1 MREQI
6 VEYLNRKIVGPD
18 PNPEPSH
25 SQVNGEEILFND
37 SPLVKYGAG
46 VLYPQKTVNE
56 EHLSEEDERDE
67 AEALEDEDT
76 SQETEGASSSPGEPE
91 VETEANSEED
101 DGSGDD
107 AIGLANAFKPSAMG
121 ISFMVEIGKPDA
133 LRVEIKAGQY
143 KTEKYNTEETAK
155 NGRQKIKYLRRQ
167 ITAVENLTFENLTQ
181 DDKITTIKR
190 DVKPGGEGIGLK
202 LFVLSRSEGAASTN
216 ESEKRLITV
225 SLVNNKSYEGG
236 RHKVEDCF
244 FQVSFKITEASGK
257 KVFIEYPEN
266 KGEKLGDEEKALKLL
281 YRHKKTYAIGHGCAA
296 DWEEADGDASAFS
309 VSALVLP
316 SYDVKPIIPENFK
329 DLKLSMLEISSL
341 KPESD
346 PFPELN
352 SLCDKYEKWIEERN
366 SEVPALEESLQPVA
380 ENNLKNCRNC
390 LRRMRSGIET
400 LQTDERAMRAFRLM
414 NEAILLQQLHYSLGL
429 REWKKTDDE
438 LEIPP
443 VQFPDP
449 EKPMK
454 DKGSWYPFQL
464 AFILMNINSIND
476 PFHKDRKIADLI
488 WFPTGGGKTEA
499 YLGLTAFLL
508 FLRRLKNSNNAGV
521 TVLMRYTLRLLT
533 TQQFQRAATLICA
546 CEYIRKENTEEL
558 GEKRYSIGLWVG
570 GSLTPN
576 NRKDARSKLNKLSE
590 GKTKENPFV
599 VLRCPWCAAQM
610 GGTDDGVKGYKSSS
624 SPKTV
629 KFVCGDKDCEFSS
642 RSFSLPLYVIDEDI
656 YEYKPSLMI
665 STVDKFAMMPWKS
678 ETRSFF
684 AKDGSDHTPPEL
696 IIQDELHLISGPLGS
711 MVGHYETVIDEFC
724 TDYSKEN
731 PVRPKII
738 ASTATI
744 RRAEKQVSAL
754 FNRKIFQFPPQ
765 ALKAGDSFFAREDAQ
780 SDGRT
785 YIGVHASAFPSQET
799 TQVRV
804 FSALLQAVKSMEVSE
819 ESERDPYYTLI
830 AYFNNLRELGH
841 AATLITANIREY
853 MRASLWHE
861 PPVEKER
868 KRYIKMHL
876 ELTSRKSGNE
886 ITKALQD
893 LERKYDNEKKA
904 VDICLA
910 TNMIS
915 VGLDVSRLGLMA
927 VVGQPKTTSEYIQAT
942 SRVGRSKDA
951 PGLVITIYNPGR
963 PRDRSHYEH
972 FKTYHS
978 KLYKQVEPTSVTPW
992 AVPVRKRALHAL
1004 VVAIVRILG
1013 SEENSKSPDPAPNED
1028 LRKKVYRIIEDRITE
1043 IKNKDEVRQII
1054 RQIKSEIKH
1063 FLEEKWERF
1072 QPKKYGGFGKQTEE
1086 APLMYSA
1093 GSFPNPVW
1101 KKRAKGTPNSMR
1113 FVDRTCQIDTIK
1125 KGYPN
1130 LED

>member
-6 VEYLNRKIVGPD
+6 AKYLNRKIVGPD
-18 PNPEPSH
+18 PNPEPSR

-76 SQETEGASSSPGEPE
+76 SQETEGAALNSEETE
-91 VETEANSEED
+91 VEAEANSEED

-190 DVKPGGEGIGLK
+190 DAKPGGEGIELK

-225 SLVNNKSYEGG
+225 SLVNNKSYKGG

-316 SYDVKPIIPENFK
+316 SYDVKPIIPKKFEDE
-329 DLKLSMLEISSL
+329 DLKLSMLDFSSL

-414 NEAILLQQLHYSLGL
+414 NEAILLQQLHYSLDL
-429 REWKKTDDE
+429 REWKKADDG
-438 LEIPP
+438 LEMPP
-443 VQFPDP
+443 FQPPDP

-610 GGTDDGVKGYKSSS
+610 GVTDDGVKGYKSSS

-744 RRAEKQVSAL
+744 RRAEEQVSAL

-780 SDGRT
+780 SDGRI
-785 YIGVHASAFPSQET
+785 YIGVHTPVLYSHVAA
-799 TQVRV
+799 QVRV
-804 FSALLQAVKSMEVSE
+804 FSALLQAVKSMEVSK

-841 AATLITANIREY
+841 AATLIRANIREY
-853 MRASLWHE
+853 MKAFWKE
-861 PPVEKER
+861 PFVKPER
-868 KRYIKMHL
+868 RRHINWDL

-893 LERKYDNEKKA
+893 LERKYDDEKKA

-915 VGLDVSRLGLMA
+915 VGLDVSRLGLMT

-942 SRVGRSKDA
+942 SRVGRSKEA
-951 PGLVITIYNPGR
+951 PGLVVTIYNTGR
-963 PRDRSHYEH
+963 PRDHSHYER

-978 KLYKQVEPTSVTPW
+978 TLYKQVEPTSVTPW
-992 AVPVRKRALHAL
+992 TIPVRKRALHAL
-1004 VVAIVRILG
+1004 VVTIVRILG
-1013 SEENSKSPDPAPNED
+1013 SEKNSESPDPTPNEN
-1028 LRKKVYRIIEDRITE
+1028 LRKKVYRIIEDRIVR
-1043 IKNKDEVRQII
+1043 IKNKDERKQI
-1054 RQIKSEIKH
+1054 REEIKY

-1072 QPKKYGGFGKQTEE
+1072 QPQKYGGFGKQTEE
-1086 APLMYSA
+1086 APLMYPA

-1101 KKRAKGTPNSMR
+1101 DNRAVETLSSMR
-1113 FVDRTCQIDTIK
+1113 FVDRTCQAGTIRK
-1125 KGYPN
+1125 YSKA
-1130 LED
+1130 ED

>member
-18 PNPEPSH
+18 PDPEPSR
-25 SQVNGEEILFND
+25 SQGNGEEILFND

-56 EHLSEEDERDE
+56 EHLSEENERDE
-67 AEALEDEDT
+67 SEALEDEDT
-76 SQETEGASSSPGEPE
+76 SRETEGAASSSEEPE

-121 ISFMVEIGKPDA
+121 ISFMVEIGKTDV

-167 ITAVENLTFENLTQ
+167 ITAVEYLTFENLTQ

-190 DVKPGGEGIGLK
+190 DAKHGGEGIGLK
-202 LFVLSRSEGAASTN
+202 LFVLSRSESAASTN
-216 ESEKRLITV
+216 DSEKRLITI
-225 SLVNNKSYEGG
+225 SLVNEKKYKGG

-244 FQVSFKITEASGK
+244 FQTFFKITEANEK
-257 KVFIEYPEN
+257 NVFIEYPEN
-266 KGEKLGDEEKALKLL
+266 KGEKLGDEEKALRLL
-281 YRHKKTYAIGHGCAA
+281 YQHKKTYAIGHGCAA
-296 DWEEADGDASAFS
+296 DWEEAEGDAGASS
-309 VSALVLP
+309 VSASVLP
-316 SYDVKPIIPENFK
+316 SYDVKPIIPKKFEDE
-329 DLKLSMLEISSL
+329 DLKLSMLDFSSL
-341 KPESD
+341 KPEND
-346 PFPELN
+346 PFPVLN
-352 SLCDKYEKWIEERN
+352 SLCDKYEKWIEERGT
-366 SEVPALEESLQPVA
+366 EVLGLEESLQPIA
-380 ENNLKNCRNC
+380 EKHLENCRNC

-414 NEAILLQQLHYSLGL
+414 NEAILRQQLHYSLDL
-429 REWKKTDDE
+429 REWKKAGNE

-443 VQFPDP
+443 FQFPDP
-449 EKPMK
+449 EKPMEN
-454 DKGSWYPFQL
+454 KGSWYPFQL

-476 PFHKDRKIADLI
+476 PLHEDRKIADLI

-508 FLRRLKNSNNAGV
+508 FLRRLKKPNNAGV

-533 TQQFQRAATLICA
+533 TQQFQRAAALICA
-546 CEYIRKENTEEL
+546 CEYIRKENTKEL
-558 GEKRYSIGLWVG
+558 GEERYSIGLWVG

-576 NRKDARSKLNKLSE
+576 DRKDARSKLNKLSE

-610 GGTDDGVKGYKSSS
+610 GATDDGSVKGYKSSS

-629 KFVCGDKDCEFSS
+629 KFVCGDKDCSFSS
-642 RSFSLPLYVIDEDI
+642 GRVSLPLYVIDEDI
-656 YEYKPSLMI
+656 YEYKPSLII

-731 PVRPKII
+731 PVRPKIV

-744 RRAEKQVSAL
+744 RRAEEQVSAL
-754 FNRKIFQFPPQ
+754 FNRKVFQFPPQ
-765 ALKAGDSFFAREDAQ
+765 ALKAGDSFFAYEDTE

-785 YIGVHASAFPSQET
+785 YIGVHTPALYSNVTA
-799 TQVRV
+799 QVRV
-804 FSALLQAVKSMEVSE
+804 FSALLQAVKSAKVFK

-841 AATLITANIREY
+841 AATLIKANIPEY
-853 MRASLWHE
+853 MKVFCKE
-861 PPVEKER
+861 PFVKPER
-868 KRYIKMHL
+868 RRYINWDL

-893 LERKYDNEKKA
+893 LERKYDDEKKA

-915 VGLDVSRLGLMA
+915 VGLDVSRLGLMT
-927 VVGQPKTTSEYIQAT
+927 VVGQPKTTSEYIQTT
-942 SRVGRSKDA
+942 SRVGRSKES
-951 PGLVITIYNPGR
+951 PGLVVTIYNTGR
-963 PRDRSHYEH
+963 PRDHSHYER

-978 KLYKQVEPTSVTPW
+978 TLYKQVEPTSVTPW
-992 AVPVRKRALHAL
+992 TIPVRKRALHAL

-1013 SEENSKSPDPAPNED
+1013 SEKNSESPDPVPKEE
-1028 LRKKVYRIIEDRITE
+1028 LRNTVYQIIEDRIAE
-1043 IKNKDEVRQII
+1043 IKNKDEVGK
-1054 RQIKSEIKH
+1054 IKSEIKQ
-1063 FLEEKWERF
+1063 FIKDWERF
-1072 QPKKYGGFGKQTEE
+1072 QPQKYGGFGKQMEE
-1086 APLMYSA
+1086 APLMYPA

-1101 KKRAKGTPNSMR
+1101 NNRAAETLSSMR
-1113 FVDRTCQIDTIK
+1113 FVDRTCQVDTIK
-1125 KGYPN
+1125 RYPN